1 MKTTLEKCSAALPL
15 PIAIGLVL
23 GTLSVMLWQS
33 LVVNEHAQL
42 QREISGQTEVLKT
55 KLEKIVEQRI
65 LAIDRM
71 AKRWE
76 TRRRIPRKEWQVDAH
91 NFIAH
96 QPGYQAIE
104 WVDRSFHARWIVP
117 SKGNQAAQDLDLA
130 FEERRR
136 IALEAAR
143 DRREITVTRTIDLVQ
158 GGKGFLVYVPLY
170 PDDQFD
176 GFILG
181 VFRVQEL
188 VDQILPQSI
197 TDGYSLVFYDGKE
210 EIYRRANSSSAS
222 DLAWVRVTDVNL
234 RDAKWQLRLSPTPE
248 MLAVAQSRLP
258 GIALCVGLLIA
269 VLLALSVYLGQ
280 TAWVR
285 SHNLGYA
292 VGRLQAEVSE
302 RERAEASIAQQALKA
317 KLIHRVTAIASDLAS
332 FEVALQRCIDIICK
346 TVGWPVGHV
355 YIPATDEPRRL
366 VPTDIWHLAD
376 TRRYASFWEVTRNT
390 TFLPGIGLP
399 GRIWTSEEPA
409 WIVDVT
415 TDDNFPRAKMC
426 SDIDIRGAFGFPVK
440 VNGDIVAVLEFFTH
454 DKMEPDDD
462 LLKTARTVGE
472 QLGRVIE
479 RKRAQERI
487 GQREREL
494 SDFFDNAAIG
504 LHWVV
509 PGGVILRA
517 NQCELDMLGYAHEEY
532 VGHHIAEFHVDQHV
546 IQDILERLASGE
558 TLENYPARM
567 RCKDG
572 SAKHVLIN
580 SNVYQEDGK
589 FTHTRC
595 FTRDDSDRQRAEQLR
610 EEQLATA
617 EFGLAIGE
625 ALRRSDCIDEMLRGC
640 CEAMV
645 KHLDAAFGRI
655 WTLGEG
661 QQVLELKASAG
672 LYTHLD
678 GPHARV
684 RVGKF
689 KIGLI
694 AQEAKAHL
702 TNEVQLDARISDKEW
717 AQREAMIAFAGHP
730 LIVDGQVVGV
740 MAMFSRRTLGDAS
753 INALAVA
760 ADSIAVAIRRNLA
773 EQKVLDR
780 DARMR
785 AILDSAVDAIV
796 TIDMRGRVDSF
807 NSAAERMF
815 GYQVQEVLGKNVN
828 MLMPSP
834 YKSEHD
840 SYLANYL
847 KTGQKKIIGIGREV
861 TGLRKDGSTFPMELT
876 ISEVRQSDLR
886 LFTGIMRDISERKEA
901 EQELAEANCLLQRQA
916 STDAL
921 TDLANRGR
929 FYEVIEK
936 EWKRHQRSKTSLSV
950 ALLDVDCFKNYN
962 DSLGHLAGDDCLKAI
977 GRTIKSSLHRPG
989 DFAARYGGEE
999 FAVLLPSTDNV
1010 GAASLCESICQAI
1023 RELAIPHPNSLAAD
1037 IVTVSTGYMTVIP
1050 SGDITV
1056 RDFLQEADIALYDAK
1071 EVGRDCVVSRIDYAS
1086 LLVL

>member
-1 MKTTLEKCSAALPL
+1 MLEKCSAATLLPV
-15 PIAIGLVL
+15 AIGVVL
-23 GTLSVMLWQS
+23 CTLSVMLWRS
-33 LVVNEHAQL
+33 LVVNERAQL
-42 QREISGQTEVLKT
+42 QREIAGQTEVLKT
-55 KLEKIVEQRI
+55 KLGKIIEQRI
-65 LAIDRM
+65 LAMDRM
-71 AKRWE
+71 ARRWE
-76 TRRRIPRKEWQVDAH
+76 TRRGIPQKDWQVDAH

-104 WVDRSFHARWIVP
+104 WVDRTFHVRWIVP
-117 SKGNQAAQDLDLA
+117 TKGNEAAQDLDLG
-130 FEERRR
+130 FEKRRR

-158 GGKGFLVYVPLY
+158 GGKGFLVYSPLY
-170 PDDQFD
+170 LDDQFD

-188 VDQILPQSI
+188 VDQILPQNI
-197 TDGYSLVFYDGKE
+197 TDDLSLILYDGEE
-210 EIYRRANSSSAS
+210 EIYRRASSSHAS
-222 DLAWVRVTDVNL
+222 DVAWVQEAEVNL
-234 RDAKWQLRLSPTPE
+234 RDAKWRLRLSPTPE

-258 GIALCVGLLIA
+258 GTALGVGLLIT
-269 VLLALSVYLGQ
+269 VLLTLSVFLGQ
-280 TAWVR
+280 TAWLR
-285 SHNLGYA
+285 SHNLGFA

-302 RERAEASIAQQALKA
+302 RERAEAAIARQALEA
-317 KLIHRVTAIASDLAS
+317 KLIHRVTAIAAELGS
-332 FEVALQRCIDIICK
+332 FEVALQRCVDTICK
-346 TVGWPVGHV
+346 NVGWPVGHV
-355 YIPATDEPRRL
+355 YIPAIDEPRRL

-376 TRRYASFWEVTRNT
+376 TRRYAAFWEVTQNT

-415 TDDNFPRAKMC
+415 KDDNFPRATMC
-426 SDIDIRGAFGFPVK
+426 GDIDIRGAFGFPVT
-440 VNGDIVAVLEFFTH
+440 VSGDIVAILEFFTH

-487 GQREREL
+487 AQREKEL

-504 LHWVV
+504 LHWVA
-509 PGGVILRA
+509 PDGVILRA
-517 NQCELDMLGYAHEEY
+517 NQCELDMLGYARQEY
-532 VGHHIAEFHVDQHV
+532 VGHHIAEFHVDQNV

-558 TLENYPARM
+558 TLANYPARL
-567 RCKDG
+567 RCKNG

-580 SNVYQEDGK
+580 SNVYQENGK

-595 FTRDDSDRQRAEQLR
+595 FTRDDTDRQRAEQLR

-617 EFGLAIGE
+617 NFGLAIGE
-625 ALRRSDCIDEMLRGC
+625 ALRRSDRINETMQGC

-645 KHLDAAFGRI
+645 QHLDAAFGRI
-655 WTLGEG
+655 WTVDKG
-661 QQVLELKASAG
+661 QEVLKLEASAG

-678 GPHARV
+678 GPHSRIP
-684 RVGKF
+684 VGKF

-702 TNEVQLDARISDKEW
+702 TNDVQRDARVSDKEW
-717 AQREAMIAFAGHP
+717 ARREGMIAFAGHP

-740 MAMFSRRTLGDAS
+740 MAMFSRQTLGDAT

-760 ADSIAVAIRRNLA
+760 ADSIAVAIRRNKA
-773 EQKVLDR
+773 ERRLLDS

-807 NSAAERMF
+807 NAAAERMF

-847 KTGQKKIIGIGREV
+847 RTGKKKIIGIGREV
-861 TGLRKDGSTFPMELT
+861 TGLRKDGSTFPLELT
-876 ISEVRQSDLR
+876 ISEVKQSDLR

-936 EWKRHQRSKTSLSV
+936 EWNRHQRSGTPLSV

-977 GRTIKSSLHRPG
+977 GSAIKSSLHRPG

-999 FAVLLPSTDNV
+999 FAVLLSSTDNA
-1010 GAASLCESICQAI
+1010 GAASVCEAICQTI
-1023 RELAIPHPNSLAAD
+1023 RDLAIPHPNSVAKD
-1037 IVTVSTGYMTVIP
+1037 IVTVSAGYMTVIP
-1050 SGDITV
+1050 TRDITV
-1056 RDFLQEADIALYDAK
+1056 RDFLQEADLALYHAK
-1071 EVGRDCVVSRIDYAS
+1071 EVGRNCVVSRNDHAS
-1086 LLVL
+1086 LLVR